1 MRQAIRPNVKIA
13 VVDDD
18 KLTRDLVVNALMYCV
33 NRDVLSFE
41 NGFSALAYLDT
52 HEDSP
57 GIIVCAVDMPEM
69 NGLALLESIKKKWPS
84 KLCVIMSENPAD
96 EKPASDLGAAAF
108 LAKPFKVT
116 ALFNIVQ
123 KYIVDAEC

>member
-1 MRQAIRPNVKIA
+1 MRIAIRSNVKIA

-52 HEDSP
+52 DKDSP
-57 GIIVCAVDMPEM
+57 DIIVSDVDMPEM

-84 KLCVIMSENPAD
+84 KICVIMSEDPAS
-96 EKPASDLGAAAF
+96 EKSASDLGADAF
-108 LAKPFKVT
+108 LAKPFKIT
-116 ALFNIVQ
+116 DLFNIVQ
-123 KYIVDAEC
+123 KYIVDTE

>member
-1 MRQAIRPNVKIA
+1 MSRAIRQNVKIA
-13 VVDDD
+13 VIDDD

-41 NGFSALAYLDT
+41 SGFSALAYLDT

-57 GIIVCAVDMPEM
+57 GIIVCDVDMPEM

-84 KLCVIMSENPAD
+84 IICVIMSENPAD
-96 EKPASDLGAAAF
+96 KKPASDLGADTF

-116 ALFNIVQ
+116 DLFNIVQ
-123 KYIVDAEC
+123 KYIVDAEY

>member
-1 MRQAIRPNVKIA
+1 VRRAIRSNVKIA

-52 HEDSP
+52 NKDSP
-57 GIIVCAVDMPEM
+57 NIIVSDVNIPEM
-69 NGLALLESIKKKWPS
+69 NGLALLENIKKKWPS
-84 KLCVIMSENPAD
+84 KICVIMSEDPAN
-96 EKPASDLGAAAF
+96 EKSASDLGADAF
-108 LAKPFKVT
+108 LAKPFKIT
-116 ALFNIVQ
+116 DLFNIVQ
-123 KYIVDAEC
+123 KYIVDEN